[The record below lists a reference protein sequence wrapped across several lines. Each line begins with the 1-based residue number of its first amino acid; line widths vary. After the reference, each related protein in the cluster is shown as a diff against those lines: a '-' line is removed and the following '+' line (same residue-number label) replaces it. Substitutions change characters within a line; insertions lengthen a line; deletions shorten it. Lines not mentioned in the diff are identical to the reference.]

1 MEQFL
6 LASHP
11 LQKKKIFPAFEGL
24 PGARVQGGAGQMVRA
39 HGGLPLALLVTWEG
53 PPDLPP
59 TPAIPTVSDHPA
71 LRWAMKEVI
80 PGAQR
85 WSQWV
90 TGTCLSYLQ

>member
-1 MEQFL
+1 M
-6 LASHP
+6 
-11 LQKKKIFPAFEGL
+11 
-24 PGARVQGGAGQMVRA
+24 VQA

-59 TPAIPTVSDHPA
+59 TPAIPTVSD
-71 LRWAMKEVI
+71 RWAMKEVI

-85 WSQWV
+85 WSRWV